1 MVIPHRIHGAAIYG
15 NMDPI
20 NIPQM
25 DVSINIPAPWILW
38 VLAWSDSVVIIYWCC
53 LVAPQGEFFAAIDH
67 WPWLFYASLLL
78 LSLVDMF
85 NHVHLFVPDLGF
97 PKNEGSPASHPSQS
111 SVLVLKQP
119 WWLWDKFHF
128 TEREGTS
135 SVFVHPNPRYSNIF
149 FIIEE
154 MLCEFPW
161 DIHISMYCNMC
172 VIWSY
177 YCNMCVRYIVDHI
190 TILHI
195 SKASPLRCLGT
206 RIPAAS

>member
-38 VLAWSDSVVIIYWCC
+38 VLALSDSVVIIYWCC

-97 PKNEGSPASHPSQS
+97 PKNEGSPKS
-111 SVLVLKQP
+111 SKSIVCFSIEATMVTLRQIPLHRTRGNILSLCPPKSKVFKHIFHHWRNAVWVSVWHSYQHVL
-119 WWLWDKFHF
+119 
-128 TEREGTS
+128 
-135 SVFVHPNPRYSNIF
+135 
-149 FIIEE
+149 
-154 MLCEFPW
+154 
-161 DIHISMYCNMC
+161 
-172 VIWSY
+172 
-177 YCNMCVRYIVDHI
+177 
-190 TILHI
+190 
-195 SKASPLRCLGT
+195 
-206 RIPAAS
+206 